1 MCSFLCSLQ
10 RNDNLL
16 NSLLPKSAEMN
27 AMWTKAIIHLDMDA
41 FYPAVEVLDDPA
53 LRGRPVIVGGTSH
66 RGVVASASY
75 EARTFGVRSA
85 MPIAEARRRCPDGVF
100 LHPRMQRYSEISHK
114 VFGIFERFTPLVES
128 LSIDEAFLDVTASLR
143 LFGPPPEIAAQ
154 IKRCVREELNLTVSA
169 GVASNKSVAKIA
181 SDLQKPDGLTVVKPG
196 YEREFLAP
204 LPIERLWGAG
214 PVTCRSLHLLGVQT
228 IGDLAGLT
236 VELLIAKLGSH
247 GKALH
252 RLACGIDDRPVENG
266 QEAKSI
272 GNEDTFAEDIRDA
285 DAARQELLALA
296 VKVAARLRHESAQGR
311 TICLKVKYSDFQQI
325 TRSITL
331 ADPVDDSGAIFR
343 ACCGL
348 LVKTEVGRN
357 PVRLLGV
364 SVSNLCSP
372 EAPHQQ
378 SLFDEQ
384 EGERKTKRLNQA
396 IDRIQNAFGTGAI
409 KPATLLKKP

>member
-1 MCSFLCSLQ
+1 
-10 RNDNLL
+10 
-16 NSLLPKSAEMN
+16 
-27 AMWTKAIIHLDMDA
+27 MWTKAIIHLDMDA

-85 MPIAEARRRCPDGVF
+85 MPIAEARRRCPEGVY
-100 LHPRMQRYSEISHK
+100 LAPRMQRYSEISRQ
-114 VFGIFERFTPLVES
+114 VFAIFERFTPLVEP
-128 LSIDEAFLDVTASLR
+128 LSIDEAFLDVTACVR
-143 LFGPPPEIAAQ
+143 LFGSPPEIAAQ
-154 IKRCVREELNLTVSA
+154 IKSCVREELNLTVSA

-181 SDLQKPDGLTVVKPG
+181 SDLQKPDGLTVVEPG
-196 YEREFLAP
+196 REREFLAP

-228 IGDLAGLT
+228 IGDLVGLP
-236 VELLIAKLGSH
+236 VDLLIAKLGFQ
-247 GKALH
+247 GEALH
-252 RLACGIDDRPVENG
+252 RLAQGIDEREVETA

-272 GNEDTFAEDIRDA
+272 GNEETFTEDIRDT
-285 DAARQELLALA
+285 DTARRELLALA
-296 VKVAARLRHESAQGR
+296 VKVAARLRHENARGR
-311 TICLKVKYSDFQQI
+311 TICLKVKYADFRQI
-325 TRSITL
+325 TRSITINE
-331 ADPVDDSGAIFR
+331 PVDDSGVIYR
-343 ACCGL
+343 ECCGL
-348 LVKTEVGRN
+348 IDKTDIGRV

-364 SVSNLCSP
+364 SVSNLYSP

-384 EGERKTKRLNQA
+384 GSERKTKRLNQA
-396 IDRIQNAFGTGAI
+396 IDRIQDAFGNGAI